1 MRYMD
6 IEEKIITGVV
16 CFAVVATLGYH
27 GYHLVKKFAGN
38 RQTFDFDKS
47 FNVAIEQNDDNVS
60 VVGIKS
66 YADYEGSQIQF
77 KTQDDLLVL
86 TSTHQTQLVK
96 TEDSNKLNNLALAL
110 SNNKERNIVEYDKLQ
125 GTSINYNKDS
135 FNKDVLDFNPTFNKA
150 IILSDDNATIVE
162 ISSWRDYDNDDKI
175 QIKTTDGMTILADTD
190 KVKLINDTKSYD
202 GAVENYA
209 KSLVGSEDN
218 ITYYN
223 SNKTKKK

>member
-1 MRYMD
+1 MRD
-6 IEEKIITGVV
+6 IGEKIQIGLVSGFIV
-16 CFAVVATLGYH
+16 FAVVTTGYT
-27 GYHLVKKFAGN
+27 LVKKFAGN

-60 VVGIKS
+60 LVGIKS

-110 SNNKERNIVEYDKLQ
+110 SNNKEENIVEYDKLQ

-150 IILSDDNATIVE
+150 IILSDDNATVVE
-162 ISSWRDYDNDDKI
+162 IDSWRDYDNDDKI

-190 KVKLINDTKSYD
+190 KVKLINDTKASD
-202 GAVENYA
+202 DAVKNYA

>member
-1 MRYMD
+1 MRD
-6 IEEKIITGVV
+6 IGEKIQIGLVSGFVIFAIVTTGY
-16 CFAVVATLGYH
+16 T
-27 GYHLVKKFAGN
+27 LVKKFAGN

-96 TEDSNKLNNLALAL
+96 TEDSNKLNNLTLAL
-110 SNNKERNIVEYDKLQ
+110 SNNKEENIVEYDKLQ
-125 GTSINYNKDS
+125 GTSINYNKDL

-150 IILSDDNATIVE
+150 IILSDDNATVVE
-162 ISSWRDYDNDDKI
+162 IDSWRDYDTDDKI

-190 KVKLINDTKSYD
+190 KVKLINDTKASD
-202 GAVENYA
+202 DAVKNYA

>member
-1 MRYMD
+1 MRD
-6 IEEKIITGVV
+6 IGEKIQIGLVSGFIV
-16 CFAVVATLGYH
+16 FAVVTTGYT
-27 GYHLVKKFAGN
+27 LVKKFAGN

-60 VVGIKS
+60 LVGIKS

-110 SNNKERNIVEYDKLQ
+110 SNNKEENIVEYDKLQ
-125 GTSINYNKDS
+125 GTSINDNKDS

-150 IILSDDNATIVE
+150 IILSDDNATVVE
-162 ISSWRDYDNDDKI
+162 IDSWRDYDNDDKI

-190 KVKLINDTKSYD
+190 KVKLINDTKASD
-202 GAVENYA
+202 DAVKNYA